1 MSQVV
6 TDTGGNYDII
16 IDDGG
21 HAYSQQKATFEVLWS
36 QLSPGGLYYIEDLQV
51 SSSKDGMIR
60 EMLGWAD
67 QIANCRSEA
76 CVNMAHYIKY
86 PITWI
91 TWPSSAP
98 PDMISVH
105 CQAEIC
111 VMKKSY
117 AKPTTFSPRA

>member
-21 HAYSQQKATFEVLWS
+21 HEYRQQKPTFEVLWS

-60 EMLGWAD
+60 EILGWAD
-67 QIANCRSEA
+67 QIANCKSEA
-76 CVNMAHYIKY
+76 CVNMVHHIKD

-98 PDMISVH
+98 PDMIAVH

-117 AKPTTFSPRA
+117 RKPTTVQPRA

>member
-1 MSQVV
+1 MSEVV
-6 TDTGGNYDII
+6 KESGGNFDII

-21 HAYSQQKATFEVLWS
+21 HFYNQQKATFEVLWA
-36 QLSPGGLYYIEDLQV
+36 QLSPGGIYYIEDLQV

-67 QIANCRSEA
+67 QIANCKSEA
-76 CVNMAHYIKY
+76 CANMVHYSKN
-86 PITWI
+86 PISWI
-91 TWPSSAP
+91 QWPSVVP

-111 VMKKSY
+111 VMKKKYPKNPPVQPSV
-117 AKPTTFSPRA
+117 